1 MKIDI
6 DNNLINIGSLLVSD
20 FCVLAVSGEQ
30 KKVEEFLQGQLTSDI
45 SLICNQYPQLSSIC
59 DHKGQVIADFFIY
72 RQNNEFFIIIN
83 KNLINVFIDE
93 LNVFAKFSSVEFK
106 KLDKKVIG
114 EISEID
120 TSKGCYLKNDRFQLN
135 VYTIESSLNFESTL
149 NINQW
154 NAANKILGVF
164 FLAVKDS
171 FKFRPIEINFD
182 KQRVSF
188 EKGCYR
194 GQEIV
199 ARMEYLGLNR
209 RKFCTFISKESF
221 NDHPSIKIIGE
232 TVVLNN
238 SKIFNGI
245 VKRKDL
251 AEIENT
257 QEIISII

>member
-6 DNNLINIGSLLVSD
+6 DNNLIKTGSLLVSD
-20 FCVLAVSGEQ
+20 WCVLAVTGEQ

-45 SLICNQYPQLSSIC
+45 SLLCDKNPQLSSIC
-59 DHKGQVIADFFIY
+59 DHKGQVIADFFVY
-72 RQNNEFFIIIN
+72 KQNNEFFIIIN
-83 KNLINVFIDE
+83 RNLINVFIDE
-93 LNVFAKFSSVEFK
+93 LNVFAKFSNVEFK

-114 EISEID
+114 EISKID
-120 TSKGCYLKNDRFQLN
+120 SSKGCYLKNDRFQLN
-135 VYTIESSLNFESTL
+135 VHTKESAFSFENTINLQ
-149 NINQW
+149 QW

-164 FLAVKDS
+164 FLAVEDS
-171 FKFRPIEINFD
+171 LKFRPIEINFD

-188 EKGCYR
+188 DKGCYR

-221 NDHPSIKIIGE
+221 NEHPNIKIIGE

-251 AEIENT
+251 AEIENNH
-257 QEIISII
+257 EIISII

>member
-6 DNNLINIGSLLVSD
+6 DNNLIKTGSLLVSD
-20 FCVLAVSGEQ
+20 WCVLAVTGEQ
-30 KKVEEFLQGQLTSDI
+30 KRVEEFLQGQLTSDI
-45 SLICNQYPQLSSIC
+45 SLLCDKNPQLSSIC
-59 DHKGQVIADFFIY
+59 DHKGQVIADFFVY
-72 RQNNEFFIIIN
+72 KQNNEFFIIIN
-83 KNLINVFIDE
+83 RNLINMFIDE
-93 LNVFAKFSSVEFK
+93 LNVFAKFSSVKFK

-114 EISEID
+114 EISKID
-120 TSKGCYLKNDRFQLN
+120 SSKGCYLKNDRFQLN
-135 VYTIESSLNFESTL
+135 VYTKESGFSFESTISL
-149 NINQW
+149 EQW
-154 NAANKILGVF
+154 NVANKILGVF
-164 FLAVKDS
+164 FLAVEDS
-171 FKFRPIEINFD
+171 LKFRPIEINFD

-188 EKGCYR
+188 DKGCYR

-221 NDHPSIKIIGE
+221 SEHPNIKIIGE

-251 AEIENT
+251 AEIENNH
-257 QEIISII
+257 EIISII

>member
-6 DNNLINIGSLLVSD
+6 DNNLIKTGSLLVSD
-20 FCVLAVSGEQ
+20 WCVLAVNGEQ
-30 KKVEEFLQGQLTSDI
+30 KRVEEFLQGQLTSDI
-45 SLICNQYPQLSSIC
+45 SLICDKVPQLSSIC
-59 DHKGQVIADFFIY
+59 DHKGLVISDFFVY
-72 RQNNEFFIIIN
+72 KQKNEFFIIIN
-83 KNLINVFIDE
+83 KNLMDVFINE
-93 LNVFAKFSSVEFK
+93 LNLFAKFSSVEFQ
-106 KLDKKVIG
+106 KLDRMVIG
-114 EISEID
+114 EISEINS
-120 TSKGCYLKNDRFQLN
+120 SKGCYLKNDKFQLN
-135 VYTIESSLNFESTL
+135 VYSKESGNFEST
-149 NINQW
+149 INLEQW

-164 FLAVKDS
+164 FLAVEDS
-171 FKFRPIEINFD
+171 LKFRPIEINFD

-188 EKGCYR
+188 DKGCYR

-221 NDHPSIKIIGE
+221 NEHPNIKIIGE

-251 AEIENT
+251 AEIENN
-257 QEIISII
+257 QEIITII